1 MTPQEHEIS
10 ERALAFA
17 KVNRTRIARD
27 LACLNR
33 YPRDEDP
40 VSVFMAGSP
49 GAGKT
54 EVSKSFIKLMEAQG
68 TSALR
73 IDPDDFRDFFPEY
86 SGSNSSLFQRS
97 VTTIVERTIDLVHQQ
112 RQSFLLDGTLANF
125 NVARR
130 NIQRSLNKKNRSAQ
144 IIYVYQRPE
153 LAWEFVLAREETEGR
168 NIPCHE
174 FVRQFYASKA
184 SVCELK
190 REWGQAL
197 QVDVIIKDTDGGDA
211 DFGIDLSAEEI
222 DRMVTQPYDQS
233 ELERILNGV
242 A

>member
-73 IDPDDFRDFFPEY
+73 IDPDDFRDFFP
-86 SGSNSSLFQRS
+86 SIAG
-97 VTTIVERTIDLVHQQ
+97 
-112 RQSFLLDGTLANF
+112 A
-125 NVARR
+125 
-130 NIQRSLNKKNRSAQ
+130 IQ
-144 IIYVYQRPE
+144 V
-153 LAWEFVLAREETEGR
+153 F
-168 NIPCHE
+168 
-174 FVRQFYASKA
+174 F
-184 SVCELK
+184 
-190 REWGQAL
+190 
-197 QVDVIIKDTDGGDA
+197 KD
-211 DFGIDLSAEEI
+211 
-222 DRMVTQPYDQS
+222 P
-233 ELERILNGV
+233 
-242 A
+242 